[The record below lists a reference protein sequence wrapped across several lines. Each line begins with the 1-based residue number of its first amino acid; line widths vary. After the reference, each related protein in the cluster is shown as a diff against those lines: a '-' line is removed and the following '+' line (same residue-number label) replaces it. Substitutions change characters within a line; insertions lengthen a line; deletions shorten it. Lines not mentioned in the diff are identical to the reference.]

1 MRQIYSEKEANYPR
15 LKTDKL
21 FADYGNI
28 VDYTNYIDR
37 AIKFIEDFQLVDTQ
51 LWARFVEQF
60 RMFNADGKE
69 GGWRGEYWGK
79 MMRGACFTYSYTR
92 NPQLYKILT
101 DTVKDMMSV
110 QEENGRISSYSPE
123 TEFDAWDMWSRK
135 YVLLGMQYYLEICE
149 DDALK
154 KEIIDCMVK
163 QVDYLIERIG
173 YEEDGKKPI
182 TSCTRHWRGLNASS
196 ILEPIVRLYTL
207 TNEQRI
213 FDFATYIVNEGGM
226 DVVNIFD
233 LAYENKLSPYQY
245 PATKAYEMTSCFEG
259 LLEYYRITGIEKY
272 KTAVIN
278 YANKI
283 LENDFTIIGSSG
295 CTHELFDHSTVRQ
308 ANSNN
313 NDTQQETCVTV
324 TLMKFFYQLTLL
336 TGESKYVDAFE
347 TSMYNAYLGSINTN
361 KISRNSEFKVRYE
374 KELEG
379 AIFEPLPC
387 DSYSPLTA
395 GKRGMGVG
403 GLRLMADNH
412 FYGCCACIGAAGTG
426 LIPKMA
432 LLTSE
437 SGFAY
442 NLFIA
447 GTMKSVTPSGNNVVF
462 NTKTEYPK
470 YGNVVV
476 TLELEKAESFEI
488 SIRNPKWS
496 KTTSVT
502 VNGKPV
508 EVTDGFVVINR
519 EWENGD
525 IIEVELD
532 MRTRA
537 IFPIS
542 HEPELLI
549 NKVIWGK
556 NYMIPTLDEE
566 DPLRK
571 YHVALLR
578 GPVVLAQD
586 NRLGYCVDDP
596 VDIKI
601 KDDGFV
607 DAIIPETESAPY
619 EHEIEV
625 QVPLTDGTM
634 MTLTDYSSAGK
645 TWEEDSKMAA
655 WILTKSVLGK

>member
-1 MRQIYSEKEANYPR
+1 
-15 LKTDKL
+15 
-21 FADYGNI
+21 
-28 VDYTNYIDR
+28 
-37 AIKFIEDFQLVDTQ
+37 
-51 LWARFVEQF
+51 
-60 RMFNADGKE
+60 
-69 GGWRGEYWGK
+69 
-79 MMRGACFTYSYTR
+79 
-92 NPQLYKILT
+92 
-101 DTVKDMMSV
+101 
-110 QEENGRISSYSPE
+110 
-123 TEFDAWDMWSRK
+123 
-135 YVLLGMQYYLEICE
+135 
-149 DDALK
+149 
-154 KEIIDCMVK
+154 
-163 QVDYLIERIG
+163 
-173 YEEDGKKPI
+173 
-182 TSCTRHWRGLNASS
+182 
-196 ILEPIVRLYTL
+196 
-207 TNEQRI
+207 
-213 FDFATYIVNEGGM
+213 
-226 DVVNIFD
+226 
-233 LAYENKLSPYQY
+233 
-245 PATKAYEMTSCFEG
+245 
-259 LLEYYRITGIEKY
+259 
-272 KTAVIN
+272 
-278 YANKI
+278 
-283 LENDFTIIGSSG
+283 
-295 CTHELFDHSTVRQ
+295 
-308 ANSNN
+308 
-313 NDTQQETCVTV
+313 
-324 TLMKFFYQLTLL
+324 MKFFYQLTLL

-379 AIFEPLPC
+379 AIFEPLPF

-412 FYGCCACIGAAGTG
+412 FYGCCACIGAAGTV

-496 KTTSVT
+496 KPTSVS

-519 EWENGD
+519 EWVNGD

-655 WILTKSVLGK
+655 RILTKSVLGK